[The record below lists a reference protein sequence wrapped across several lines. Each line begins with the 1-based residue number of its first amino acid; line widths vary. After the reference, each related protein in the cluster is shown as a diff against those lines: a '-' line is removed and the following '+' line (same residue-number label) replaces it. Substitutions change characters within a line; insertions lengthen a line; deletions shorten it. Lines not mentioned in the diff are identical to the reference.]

1 MCFDETC
8 KGLHRALLRVSH
20 EIGGSVE
27 TFDCKD
33 RATLILGLYMD
44 IYYDQSL
51 RLIIQRLFGLSGLVG
66 QN

>member
-1 MCFDETC
+1 M
-8 KGLHRALLRVSH
+8 
-20 EIGGSVE
+20 E